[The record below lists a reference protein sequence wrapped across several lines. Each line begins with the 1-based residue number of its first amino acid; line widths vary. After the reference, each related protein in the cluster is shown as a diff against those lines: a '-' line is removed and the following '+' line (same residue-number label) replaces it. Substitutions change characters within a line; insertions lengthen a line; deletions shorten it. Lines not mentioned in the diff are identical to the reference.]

1 VELVYQLAFFMR
13 TLPEWWSIKEVFA
26 QTYITKIFV
35 LYFLLEIFTCR
46 SIYDAFDIIFYM
58 KQVYIIIFSL
68 CISIVLQNNLLRR
81 LDHSLDYFYDSSKRR
96 LFTYI

>member
-1 VELVYQLAFFMR
+1 LNFSGVSLSVGFFYEDSPRVVEYKRSLCTNLY
-13 TLPEWWSIKEVFA
+13 
-26 QTYITKIFV
+26 FV